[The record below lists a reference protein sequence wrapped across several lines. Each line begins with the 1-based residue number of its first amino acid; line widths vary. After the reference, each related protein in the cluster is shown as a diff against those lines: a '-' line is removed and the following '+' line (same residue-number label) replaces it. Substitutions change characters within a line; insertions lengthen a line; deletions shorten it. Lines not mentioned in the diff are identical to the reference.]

1 MLYTKREF
9 LHLIIKMNDMEQ
21 SKIIIEAL
29 NPVNKSNI
37 DTIIHTISKMEGVS
51 SVGVN
56 FDDQYKFI
64 FYIDHEEALLQSITG
79 QVKSLLMFYGSAILT
94 LKEDKQD

>member
-1 MLYTKREF
+1 
-9 LHLIIKMNDMEQ
+9 MEQ
-21 SKIIIEAL
+21 SRIIVEAL

-37 DTIIHTISKMEGVS
+37 DTIIYTISKMEGIL
-51 SVGVN
+51 SVGLN

-64 FYIDHEEALLQSITG
+64 FHIDYDKPLLQTITG

-94 LKEDKQD
+94 LKAEE

>member
-1 MLYTKREF
+1 MVQT
-9 LHLIIKMNDMEQ
+9 
-21 SKIIIEAL
+21 KIIIEAL

-51 SVGVN
+51 SVGLN

-64 FYIDHEEALLQSITG
+64 FYVDYDEALLQIIKG
-79 QVKSLLMFYGSAILT
+79 QIKSLLMFYGSVILT
-94 LKEDKQD
+94 MKEG